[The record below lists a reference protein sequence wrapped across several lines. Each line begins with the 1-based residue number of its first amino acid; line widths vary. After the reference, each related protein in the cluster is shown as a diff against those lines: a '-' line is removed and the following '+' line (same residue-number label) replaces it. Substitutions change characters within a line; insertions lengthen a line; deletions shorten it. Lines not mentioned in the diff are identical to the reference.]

1 MRSAFCA
8 WLTSPQTSP
17 VFTALL
23 LEQFLEPQMY
33 MNFVFLIFLLVFLEL
48 NIYLN
53 LLQQWRLGRIICD
66 IYLSVDYMVS
76 NASAWNLVVISLD
89 RYFSVTRP
97 LTYRAR
103 RTTRKAAMMIAGA
116 WLLSAVIWLPSVY
129 AWPYIGTVH
138 VLIMLFNMVS

>member
-1 MRSAFCA
+1 
-8 WLTSPQTSP
+8 
-17 VFTALL
+17 
-23 LEQFLEPQMY
+23 
-33 MNFVFLIFLLVFLEL
+33 
-48 NIYLN
+48 
-53 LLQQWRLGRIICD
+53 
-66 IYLSVDYMVS
+66 MVS

-138 VLIMLFNMVS
+138 VLIILSNMVFNRVSQLGFYKRFCPQRLCTGP